1 MTADQVI
8 RILRLRSHMK
18 NRMLFSKSNDVLDE
32 LKNIPVRLKQ
42 IPINPGDLIILAIG
56 IIIPVFR
63 AAKLIPRPEAGVF
76 PDLETAVKRQ
86 FSNCFSAHLHYF
98 LFFVSDLPRRSSRY
112 DYNPF
117 RHGYFLHWLRYV
129 SSHRTPCPSW

>member
-18 NRMLFSKSNDVLDE
+18 NRMLFSKSNDVFDE
-32 LKNIPVRLKQ
+32 LKNIPVRLQQ

-63 AAKLIPRPEAGVF
+63 AANLIPRLKQGCS
-76 PDLETAVKRQ
+76 LT
-86 FSNCFSAHLHYF
+86 
-98 LFFVSDLPRRSSRY
+98 
-112 DYNPF
+112 
-117 RHGYFLHWLRYV
+117 
-129 SSHRTPCPSW
+129 